1 MKKEDIVALL
11 SEVELLGKYLTYDMS
26 VPPEFRYVKTI
37 SNKKEFIEWK
47 ERVKYI
53 FYDLKQEPIIIET
66 LSLLNGFNGCNDEKD
81 FYTLISNIKVIVENI
96 SRYLKSDELTDANHN
111 DSSKPSVFV
120 SYNETSGGAF
130 VEELKIQISET
141 ANLHIYKDDMHAWE
155 SLKEFMKTIRHQ
167 DFVILV
173 ITDQYLKSEACLYE
187 ITELIKDDN
196 WDGKTMFCV
205 LDKSI
210 YDKSNHIKY
219 IKYWDKQAKDL
230 DKQISQIPNSAS
242 SSQCERLK
250 QLRRAT
256 DEIGQFLSKVSDS
269 NNPNQY
275 SAIRIIR
282 ERLEGVHNE

>member
-1 MKKEDIVALL
+1 MKKEDIVT
-11 SEVELLGKYLTYDMS
+11 SLGEIVSLEQFLTYDMT

-37 SNKKEFIEWK
+37 SDKPQFIEWK
-47 ERVKYI
+47 ERVHYLLLK
-53 FYDLKQEPIIIET
+53 LKQDPTIVET
-66 LSLLNGFNGCNDEKD
+66 LNLLDKFNGINDEKY
-81 FYTLISNIKVIVENI
+81 FYILTSKIEIITENI
-96 SRYLKSDELTDANHN
+96 SNYIVSDEQIDVRHCEA
-111 DSSKPSVFV
+111 SKPSVFV

-130 VEELKIQISET
+130 VEELKIQISKI
-141 ANLHIYKDDMHAWE
+141 ASLRIYKDDVHAWE

-205 LDKSI
+205 LDDSI

-219 IKYWDKQAKDL
+219 IKYWNEQAKDL
-230 DKQISQIPNSAS
+230 DNQIYQIPISAS

-250 QLRRAT
+250 QIRHAT
-256 DEIGQFLSKVSDS
+256 DEIGQFLEKVSDS

-275 SAIRIIR
+275 SAIRKIV